1 MKKLMAALLGAVL
14 VGWASWG
21 AEPVRVG
28 VFTGAGA
35 CSVGMLRWIQIA
47 CRSPELTPTYI
58 DGAAVRAGALDKLD
72 LVIMPGGWAGR
83 EYEDLGQDG
92 VAKLKKFIH
101 DGGSYIGTC
110 AGCFLV
116 MDDSTKQHP
125 RLELMPYVN
134 QQGPYLFGTILSAE
148 FSSRAKELLGVRPG
162 EHRVRYHGGPLMI
175 PSKKAI
181 PEANFEIVGTYKG
194 DINPGTNTRTK
205 TMTGTGC
212 AAVGTYGKG
221 RVVAYAIHPEYFPNS
236 MDLVKGAFK
245 YTTGRDITI
254 RMPQRK
260 PGQLAVGLLG
270 DWAIGV
276 ESANACR
283 DLFVR
288 DDFDVVPLME
298 EICAEGMMRHLD
310 VLVIP
315 NMEKSPNSLRQNI
328 YSAKARR
335 RYEEFL
341 ARGGK
346 IVSWGDAA
354 KIFPCDRRNFFA
366 IKSTELVAKLNA
378 LKNDSFAAP
387 EAPVLKPVRAAVYA
401 DKGVSCAEYW
411 NVSKLMACSPLYR
424 VTFVNA
430 ADIANGVLKDF
441 DLLLMGGGLSTTQYR
456 TLGEKGRQAVI
467 DFVHNGG
474 AYYGI
479 CAGAFLSLQ
488 TANPKRPRL
497 GLVPFKEQTG
507 IPYRGWCETRV
518 EFTDEAA
525 PTLGFMGG
533 SRRFVL
539 YWGGPEML
547 PGDPIPGTDVKV
559 LAKYYGHM
567 VNTFTGGSEVKPMTG
582 SGAIIGGTCGKGRL
596 VASGPHP
603 ECSEDTQDIVRAIL
617 KYLTGRPAEP
627 NYPNRKKGAICV
639 AFGVSGATK
648 EGMTFGMELMKD
660 PRFDVLPNTGYETG
674 HGALDHADVLF
685 MPWPVE
691 KGYVSGVYDFL
702 AKGGRVI
709 EYDPQGKGK
718 ETHPNLIRVK
728 TFDEARQAMLDLK
741 KEVK

>member
-83 EYEDLGQDG
+83 EYDDLGQDG

-181 PEANFEIVGTYKG
+181 PEASFEIVGTYKG

-260 PGQLAVGLLG
+260 PGQLVVGLLG

-441 DLLLMGGGLSTTQYR
+441 DLLLMGGDGV
-456 TLGEKGRQAVI
+456 VI
-467 DFVHNGG
+467 
-474 AYYGI
+474 
-479 CAGAFLSLQ
+479 AGD
-488 TANPKRPRL
+488 K
-497 GLVPFKEQTG
+497 
-507 IPYRGWCETRV
+507 CCRV
-518 EFTDEAA
+518 EGKTVICPDEDNSFWMHYFDLETDYGYFIDRIDEEDSYLTAA
-525 PTLGFMGG
+525 ADFGKGIRILNQDP
-533 SRRFVL
+533 
-539 YWGGPEML
+539 WEML
-547 PGDPIPGTDVKV
+547 ITFIISQRKSIPAIKSSVEALCRKWGKAMTDREVNINYFSFPTPNQ
-559 LAKYYGHM
+559 LAKASLEELRSCGLGYRDEYIYLAAQTVMQDPDLLRELAFKSYDEIMAELLKFRG
-567 VNTFTGGSEVKPMTG
+567 V
-582 SGAIIGGTCGKGRL
+582 GAK
-596 VASGPHP
+596 VA
-603 ECSEDTQDIVRAIL
+603 
-617 KYLTGRPAEP
+617 
-627 NYPNRKKGAICV
+627 NCV
-639 AFGVSGATK
+639 ALFGYHKIEAFPIDVWIQRVLDMYYQSGFPF
-648 EGMTFGMELMKD
+648 E
-660 PRFDVLPNTGYETG
+660 RY
-674 HGALDHADVLF
+674 
-685 MPWPVE
+685 
-691 KGYVSGVYDFL
+691 KGFAGVMQQYIFYFVR
-702 AKGGRVI
+702 KSS
-709 EYDPQGKGK
+709 
-718 ETHPNLIRVK
+718 
-728 TFDEARQAMLDLK
+728 
-741 KEVK
+741 